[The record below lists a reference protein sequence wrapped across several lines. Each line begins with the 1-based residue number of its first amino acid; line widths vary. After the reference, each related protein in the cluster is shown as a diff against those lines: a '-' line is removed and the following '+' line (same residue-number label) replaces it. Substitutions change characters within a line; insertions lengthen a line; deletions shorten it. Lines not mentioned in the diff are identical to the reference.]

1 MTANTGS
8 ASNPTSASEQR
19 LRSATASV
27 PIVTSGSSN
36 PIWTGSARNKIKT
49 EEPQEADFQPRIARM
64 KIMSNKVT
72 ILLVDDRRENLAL
85 EAILKTLDENLVR
98 ATSGR
103 EALKYLLKNDV
114 AVILLDVE
122 MPGMDGFKTAT
133 LIREREKTRHTPII
147 FLTASG
153 NSDVHVNQG
162 YFLGVVDYIFKP
174 ISADV
179 LKSKVSTFVEMFKQR
194 QEVQRQSALLTA
206 ERDFISAVLD
216 TVDSFVLVL
225 DSEGRILHVN
235 RAWEE

>member
-1 MTANTGS
+1 
-8 ASNPTSASEQR
+8 
-19 LRSATASV
+19 
-27 PIVTSGSSN
+27 
-36 PIWTGSARNKIKT
+36 
-49 EEPQEADFQPRIARM
+49 
-64 KIMSNKVT
+64 MSNKVN

-147 FLTASG
+147 FLTASSH
-153 NSDVHVNQG
+153 SDVHVNQG

-194 QEVQRQSALLTA
+194 QEVQRNRRYSPLNGISYPPYWTLLTVSFSFWIP
-206 ERDFISAVLD
+206 RDES
-216 TVDSFVLVL
+216 SM
-225 DSEGRILHVN
+225 
-235 RAWEE
+235 